1 MFLSEILVQTRLS
14 MSKYS
19 RNFQEINEHWNDQ
32 IDFIKESILE
42 FDNGNEKEARRLAT
56 AIRVMFHSSER
67 SKSISIYDQLG
78 KDMIFKSI
86 TDIYSPANLASSW
99 LQLTLPVGKNEFK
112 YIPSLDKNM
121 NGRIFFMDFDD
132 WWNQIIFDDK
142 NNCFTRKE
150 VVLFVANKDGGAH
163 LDPVIRESYANI
175 VKYNSIGWTDS
186 NGNSPSNNPLYV
198 AIRVISQE
206 IIDSIKLDLYSS
218 HRVTNIY
225 KGHEMEM
232 RFVNQGEAKR
242 YPWSST
248 EVKSS
253 PETQSIVNKH
263 QKEPRKLYIREYQG
277 KDKIRVEYIGR

>member
-1 MFLSEILVQTRLS
+1 

-99 LQLTLPVGKNEFK
+99 LQLTLSVGKNEFK